1 MKTKLLIPLFLTLG
15 LLAACAEM
23 NPHPMDMGLAVQN
36 AETKADHE
44 ALAQHYEEAAKE
56 MQLKVDEHKKLLS
69 QYEAKSYLYGKQ
81 AEDLKAHCQRLIDV
95 YEKAAEENLSMAKMH
110 RQMQTRHSLGRLLPV
125 TNEKL

>member
-23 NPHPMDMGLAVQN
+23 NPHPMDMSQSVQN
-36 AETKADHE
+36 AKSKADHE

-56 MQLKVDEHKKLLS
+56 MQLKVEEHKKLLS
-69 QYEAKSYLYGKQ
+69 QYQSESYLYGRQ

-95 YEKAAEENLSMAKMH
+95 YEKAAEENLSMAKLH
-110 RQMQTRHSLGRLLPV
+110 RQM
-125 TNEKL
+125 